1 MAKTGFLLHQEGWAA
16 TKFQTL
22 LTIGYWTVISED
34 LYILLLL
41 NFSSFELE
49 PNHAFVFLED
59 RVEGSESVNYDV
71 G

>member
-1 MAKTGFLLHQEGWAA
+1 M
-16 TKFQTL
+16 
-22 LTIGYWTVISED
+22 VISED

-59 RVEGSESVNYDV
+59 RVEGSESVNYDFGLNLSKFV
-71 G
+71 LSDQHEN